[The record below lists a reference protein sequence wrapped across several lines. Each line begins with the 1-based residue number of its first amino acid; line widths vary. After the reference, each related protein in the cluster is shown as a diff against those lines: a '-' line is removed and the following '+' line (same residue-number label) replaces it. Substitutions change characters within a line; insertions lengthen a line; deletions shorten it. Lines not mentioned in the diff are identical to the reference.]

1 MNAIFIILLSLS
13 SIIFLSLFT
22 NNFTLIFAENSI
34 QNSQNNWTKYTN
46 QTYGFTL
53 EYPSSWILKEYQHD
67 KDKEIFNFMIG
78 KLTKNISYE
87 NFTGFF
93 AFRSFGESGFSFGTS
108 QFNMIPIDD
117 IDFLTDIVKNMI
129 KKIIIDNYD
138 LNLTVLNDNKIQ
150 RLNDEEIGT
159 FTFRID
165 NPTKNIFMTTIVTN
179 HNNNTMAFFLLGT
192 QDQFENPYIVENLA
206 RILNSIEWIDKNLKT
221 ETSITNN
228 SSRNNPIPTLFE
240 ALDSFF
246 CINWR

>member
-13 SIIFLSLFT
+13 SIVFLSLFT

-34 QNSQNNWTKYTN
+34 ENSQNNWTKYTN

-53 EYPSSWILKEYQHD
+53 EYPSSWILKDYQHD
-67 KDKEIFNFMIG
+67 KDKGIFSFMIG
-78 KLTKNISYE
+78 QLTKNISYE

-93 AFRSFGESGFSFGTS
+93 AFRSFGETGFSFGTS

-117 IDFLTDIVKNMI
+117 IGFLTDIVQNMI
-129 KKIIIDNYD
+129 KKIIIDNYN
-138 LNLTVLNDNKIQ
+138 LNLTFLNDSKIQ

-159 FTFRID
+159 FTFQID
-165 NPTKNIFMTTIVTN
+165 NHIKNTFITTIVTN

-192 QDQFENPYIVENLA
+192 QDQFKNSYIVENLNHMM
-206 RILNSIEWIDKNLKT
+206 NSIKWIDKNSET

-228 SSRNNPIPTLFE
+228 SRNKPILTLFE
-240 ALDSFF
+240 SQ
-246 CINWR
+246 